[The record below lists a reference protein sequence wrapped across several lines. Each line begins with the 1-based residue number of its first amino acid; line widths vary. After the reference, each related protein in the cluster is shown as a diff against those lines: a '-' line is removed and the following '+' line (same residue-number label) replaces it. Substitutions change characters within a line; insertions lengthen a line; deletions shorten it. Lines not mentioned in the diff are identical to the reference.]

1 MKDQDVPSV
10 HSQVPGAGDWFPGV
24 LLAPI
29 HVLADGCGGIP
40 VVTMSGVTEAKCPAF
55 KNYQIIKLVFASKY
69 LFRKI
74 IHCLQLYSGNTS
86 LHLPKSSCPQSAQTI
101 YSTCQWQE
109 NVSIHRDIDL
119 KKLCSQWLLIFQTLD

>member
-55 KNYQIIKLVFASKY
+55 KNYQISIRIKISILEDHTLFTAILWQYVSASSHV
-69 LFRKI
+69 LMSPV
-74 IHCLQLYSGNTS
+74 CSN
-86 LHLPKSSCPQSAQTI
+86 HL
-101 YSTCQWQE
+101 
-109 NVSIHRDIDL
+109 
-119 KKLCSQWLLIFQTLD
+119 